1 MRNKH
6 LGFVFQKYH
15 LIPQYTV
22 LQNVILPLLIRGI
35 PRDRAERLAMERIRR
50 MRLEDRVRHKP
61 SELSGGQQQ
70 RVAIARAL
78 VASPSLLLADEPT
91 GVLDSATGAEILAL
105 FRELNEAGNTII
117 MITHDPAVA
126 ALAGT
131 PRADWHRRQASPGRS
146 RARVPISPWDPSIL
160 SRG

>member
-1 MRNKH
+1 M
-6 LGFVFQKYH
+6 
-15 LIPQYTV
+15 

-35 PRDRAERLAMERIRR
+35 PRDRAERLARERIGQ

-126 ALAGT
+126 AC
-131 PRADWHRRQASPGRS
+131 ADR
-146 RARVPISPWDPSIL
+146 
-160 SRG
+160 